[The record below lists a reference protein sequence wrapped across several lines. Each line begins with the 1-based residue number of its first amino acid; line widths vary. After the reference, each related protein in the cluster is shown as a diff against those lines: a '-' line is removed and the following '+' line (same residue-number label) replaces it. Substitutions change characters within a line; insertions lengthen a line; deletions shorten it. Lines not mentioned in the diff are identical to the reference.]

1 MPETFSDRQGYRA
14 NDVEIIVR
22 EDAPDNLRYAIPQIA
37 KGLGMSFTDIREI
50 VCRILLVR
58 PDPDNWSE
66 IPNVRGEVNHLI
78 GTCLWFKVYD
88 IPEALYDETR
98 YDLKETFAARLNGF
112 LRENGIGWEMLEGQ
126 ITYRGSDVFTA
137 TTRQAATVLEE
148 SNRLRASTEIQEAL
162 RDLSRRPVAD
172 LTGAVQHAMA
182 AMESTARDVT
192 GQPNRTLGQLVSA
205 LDLPAPLDA
214 AVSKLWGYASDRA
227 RHVREGDTLDT
238 TEAELLVSVAGA
250 LCTFLARLNF
260 PRRNHSKI
268 GLSSRKAGTIC

>member
-58 PDPDNWSE
+58 PDPENWSE

-88 IPEALYDETR
+88 IAEALYDETR

-112 LRENGIGWEMLEGQ
+112 LRENGIGWELLEGQ

-148 SNRLRASTEIQEAL
+148 SNRSRASIEIQEAL

-172 LTGAVQHAMA
+172 VTGAVQHAMA
-182 AMESTARDVT
+182 AAESTARDVT
-192 GQPNRTLGQLVSA
+192 GQPKRTLGQLVSA

-227 RHVREGDTLDT
+227 RHVREGDSLDT

-250 LCTFLARLNF
+250 LCTFLAR
-260 PRRNHSKI
+260 
-268 GLSSRKAGTIC
+268 RKDNIT